1 MARVEFWG
9 ILAVVVLTG
18 CGSTGE
24 TRRGSGTITSEEL
37 AAVSASDCFEAVRTL
52 RPQWLRAR
60 AAPTPRDPN
69 PTPRVVVDG
78 TARGDLSELT
88 LISVS
93 DVESIRLISARD
105 ATTRFGTGFAAGAIE
120 VRTRRRE

>member
-1 MARVEFWG
+1 MAKGTLG
-9 ILAVVVLTG
+9 ILTVLLLVG

-24 TRRGSGTITSEEL
+24 TRRGSGTITAEEL
-37 AAVSASDCFEAVRTL
+37 ATVSTSDCLEAVRTL

-78 TARGDLSELT
+78 TARGGLSELSM
-88 LISVS
+88 IAASN
-93 DVESIRLISARD
+93 VESIRLISARD

-120 VRTRRRE
+120 VRTRRR